1 MMINHSSCHICVLCA
16 DLKVEPET
24 LLKVVLNTLTLKVKP
39 ETLLK
44 VVLNTLTL
52 TLKVKPRLAIYV
64 PLCKLH
70 KFVDTCKHIGLNGR

>member
-1 MMINHSSCHICVLCA
+1 
-16 DLKVEPET
+16 
-24 LLKVVLNTLTLKVKP
+24 
-39 ETLLK
+39 LLK